1 MTNRQL
7 VTTTENKMTT
17 MEIEKKYDEK
27 ELNAIKDMFAK
38 GLSPEQFKIY
48 CMTCNRLNL
57 DPVAKHIYGILRSNK
72 DGSKQLTIQIG
83 IDGFRFIADRTGA
96 YAPGET
102 EYLYDKNKNLIG
114 AKVWVKKMVQGQA
127 FAFSETALMSEYK
140 PSKNDFMWKQFPHT
154 MIAKCAE
161 AKALRRAFPNEFCG
175 VYSKEEMAQANY
187 TEQQPIE
194 EAEAIVVNVTLSNA
208 EMHELKEIVSHDIH
222 IIKKIIERFN
232 VLKFSDLMQSDFDI
246 IKQYASKLIIS
257 PLQLNKLVNVIAHS
271 SDPDK
276 LEKFILDKCKIEK
289 LSELNQKQYKEF
301 ITILEQ
307 KKQQLNG
314 EQNEISQPRAENA

>member
-7 VTTTENKMTT
+7 VTTTEKPMTA
-17 MEIEKKYDEK
+17 MEIEKKYDQK
-27 ELNAIKDMFAK
+27 ELKAIKDMFAK
-38 GLSPEQFKIY
+38 GLSDEQFTIY

-57 DPVAKHIYGILRSNK
+57 DPVAKHIYGILRTNK

-127 FAFSETALMSEYK
+127 FAFSETALMSEYRPK
-140 PSKNDFMWKQFPHT
+140 MNDFMWKQFPHT

-175 VYSKEEMAQANY
+175 VYSKEEMSQANY
-187 TEQQPIE
+187 TEQQTIE

-246 IKQYASKLIIS
+246 IKQYASNLIIS
-257 PLQLNKLVNVIAHS
+257 PLQLNNIVNIVSKSA
-271 SDPDK
+271 DPQK
-276 LEKFILDKCKIEK
+276 LENYILNKSQIEN
-289 LSELNQKQYKEF
+289 LSDLNQKQYREL
-301 ITILEQ
+301 INLHNQ
-307 KKQQLNG
+307 KKQNG
-314 EQNEISQPRAENA
+314 ENNDSTNENR